1 MGIQAEQ
8 RVAVDVAL
16 REDDNAMTQVMPR
29 PIIDGQELVSASLGI
44 RALVN
49 PATGETISEP
59 PSCGAAEA
67 AESAHLSVEGFALW
81 SAMSPFDRSKIMRA
95 AADLMRAE
103 ADDAAADMTREGGK
117 PLAQARGEWVSSA
130 DLLDWYA
137 EEGRRAY
144 GRVIPTRAPD
154 MRWTV
159 LRKPVGPVAAFTPW
173 NFPAWTP
180 MQKVAPALAAGC
192 SMVLKPAEETPSA
205 AWRIV
210 RALHAAGVPG
220 KTLSLIWGDA
230 AAISATLCA
239 APEIHK
245 ITLTGS
251 TRVGRILAS
260 AAGQHL
266 KKVTMELGGHNPV
279 IVARDADLATVV
291 PLSAEFKFRNA
302 GQVCVSP
309 TRFLVERP
317 LYGDFVAGVAAAAK
331 SLKVGDGMDPATQM
345 GPLSTSG
352 QLSKIETMA
361 ADAVQHGATVETGG
375 SRIGNRGFFYEPTVL
390 SGMNPAMLAMNEEPF
405 GPLMLITPV
414 DDLDAAIAEAN
425 RLPFGLAAYA
435 FTNSMSTERKLVA
448 GVQSGMLGLN
458 HFAMAMPETPF
469 GGVGDSG
476 MGSEGGSEGMDAY
489 LRPFLVTAKIA

>member
-1 MGIQAEQ
+1 
-8 RVAVDVAL
+8 
-16 REDDNAMTQVMPR
+16 MTQTMPC
-29 PIIDGQELVSASLGI
+29 PIIGGQDRRSASLGTL
-44 RALVN
+44 AVVN
-49 PATGETISEP
+49 PATGETIGETQR
-59 PSCGAAEA
+59 CGAEEAAEA
-67 AESAHLSVEGFALW
+67 ARLSVEGFALW
-81 SAMSPFDRSKIMRA
+81 SAMSAFDRSKIMRA
-95 AADLMRAE
+95 AADQMRAE
-103 ADDAAADMTREGGK
+103 ADEAAAEMTREGGK
-117 PLAQARGEWVSSA
+117 PLVQARGEWLNSA

-144 GRVIPTRAPD
+144 GRTIPTRAPD

-173 NFPAWTP
+173 NFPAWTV

-205 AWRIV
+205 GWRIV

-220 KTLSLIWGDA
+220 KTLSVIWGDA

-251 TRVGRILAS
+251 TRVGRLLAS

-279 IVARDADLATVV
+279 IIARDADLATVV
-291 PLSAEFKFRNA
+291 PLSTEFKYRNA

-309 TRFLVERP
+309 TRFIVERP
-317 LYGDFVAGVAAAAK
+317 LYADFVAGVTEAAQR
-331 SLKVGDGMDPATQM
+331 LKVGDGMDPATQM

-352 QLSKIETMA
+352 QLSKIEAMA
-361 ADAVQHGATVETGG
+361 ADAQRHGAKVETGG
-375 SRIGNRGFFYEPTVL
+375 NRIGNSGFFYEPTVL
-390 SGMNPAMLAMNEEPF
+390 SGMTPDMLAMNEEPF
-405 GPLMLITPV
+405 GPLMLVTPA

-425 RLPFGLAAYA
+425 RLPYGLAAYA
-435 FTNSMSTERKLVA
+435 FTNSMSTERRLVA
-448 GVQSGMLGLN
+448 GVQSGMLGIN

-476 MGSEGGSEGMDAY
+476 MGSEGGAEGMEAY